1 MTQTPKTTTTV
12 ANTSNSTG
20 FGFTAGSELLNGR
33 LAMIG
38 FLAAVSIELFTGKGF
53 LHFWGIL

>member
-1 MTQTPKTTTTV
+1 MKDASKTTTPMSS
-12 ANTSNSTG
+12 NSNSTG
-20 FGFTAGSELLNGR
+20 FGFTAGSEMLNGR

-38 FLAAVSIELFTGKGF
+38 FVVAASIELFTGKGF